1 MRAAAAAIIIGNKI
15 GAEEEDVAIDYSK
28 RISILAPIAGF
39 ILGIIILVHEFG
51 HFIWAKTFGVHIY
64 EFSIGMGPLLHT
76 HKGKK
81 DGINYNIRAI
91 PIGGFVSMAGE
102 VYDSGEVDE
111 NNKKIKKDKLMC
123 NKKWWQ
129 RLIILVAGVVNNFI
143 LAIVILFIYTLIWGG
158 GAITPKVLN
167 VVEDKPAAAAGLK
180 SGDVI
185 TSINGYNVSSWD
197 KAQIILYYKNT
208 NEYYTFEVKHTDG
221 TKEEIKIK
229 PEIIKDEETGAESKL
244 FGIQIDAEDTSN
256 VFKSFVYSI
265 RKFNSIISSMVYT
278 IWGLISGKIG
288 LSALSGPV
296 GIYEAVGE
304 TINYGINYFLYILAF
319 LSINVGFINIL
330 PFPAFDGGHVL
341 FLIIEKIKGS
351 PVNAKIENTCHLIG
365 FILVFLLMIV
375 VTISDIIKLF

>member
-1 MRAAAAAIIIGNKI
+1 MLPSIGLFIIKI
-15 GAEEEDVAIDYSK
+15 
-28 RISILAPIAGF
+28 LLLLF

-185 TSINGYNVSSWD
+185 TNINGYNVSSWD

-229 PEIIKDEETGAESKL
+229 PEIIKDEETGVESKL

-296 GIYEAVGE
+296 GIYEVVGE

>member
-1 MRAAAAAIIIGNKI
+1 MLPSIGLFIIKI
-15 GAEEEDVAIDYSK
+15 
-28 RISILAPIAGF
+28 LLLLF

-51 HFIWAKTFGVHIY
+51 HFIWAETFGVHIY

-256 VFKSFVYSI
+256 VFKAFVYSI

-296 GIYEAVGE
+296 GIYEVVGE

-365 FILVFLLMIV
+365 FILVFLLMII

>member
-1 MRAAAAAIIIGNKI
+1 MLPSIGLFIIKI
-15 GAEEEDVAIDYSK
+15 
-28 RISILAPIAGF
+28 LLLLF

-167 VVEDKPAAAAGLK
+167 VVEDKPAATAGLK

-185 TSINGYNVSSWD
+185 TSINGYKVSSWD

-208 NEYYTFEVKHTDG
+208 NEYYTFKVKHTDG

-244 FGIQIDAEDTSN
+244 FGIQIDSEDTSN

-296 GIYEAVGE
+296 GIYEVVGE

-365 FILVFLLMIV
+365 FILIFLLMIV

>member
-1 MRAAAAAIIIGNKI
+1 MLTSIGLFIIKI
-15 GAEEEDVAIDYSK
+15 
-28 RISILAPIAGF
+28 LLLLF

-185 TSINGYNVSSWD
+185 TNINGYNVSSWD

-265 RKFNSIISSMVYT
+265 RKFNSIISSMGYT

-296 GIYEAVGE
+296 GIYEVVGE

-351 PVNAKIENTCHLIG
+351 PVYAKIENTCHLIG
-365 FILVFLLMIV
+365 FILVFLLMII
-375 VTISDIIKLF
+375 VTIRDIIKLF

>member
-1 MRAAAAAIIIGNKI
+1 MLPSIGLFIIKI
-15 GAEEEDVAIDYSK
+15 
-28 RISILAPIAGF
+28 LLLLF

-167 VVEDKPAAAAGLK
+167 VVEDKPAAVAGLK

-185 TSINGYNVSSWD
+185 TNINGYNVSSWD

-256 VFKSFVYSI
+256 VYKSFVYSI

-296 GIYEAVGE
+296 GIYEVVGE

-365 FILVFLLMIV
+365 FILIFLLMIV

>member
-1 MRAAAAAIIIGNKI
+1 MLSSIGLFIIKI
-15 GAEEEDVAIDYSK
+15 
-28 RISILAPIAGF
+28 LLLLF

-185 TSINGYNVSSWD
+185 TNINGYNVSSWD

-288 LSALSGPV
+288 LSALSGPI
-296 GIYEAVGE
+296 GIYEVVGE

>member
-1 MRAAAAAIIIGNKI
+1 MLSSIGLFIIKI
-15 GAEEEDVAIDYSK
+15 
-28 RISILAPIAGF
+28 LLLLF

-185 TSINGYNVSSWD
+185 TNINGYNVSSWD

-278 IWGLISGKIG
+278 ILGLISGKLC

-365 FILVFLLMIV
+365 FILIFLLMIV

>member
-1 MRAAAAAIIIGNKI
+1 MLPSIGLFIIKI
-15 GAEEEDVAIDYSK
+15 
-28 RISILAPIAGF
+28 LLLLF

-158 GAITPKVLN
+158 GAISPKVLN
-167 VVEDKPAAAAGLK
+167 VVEDKPAAVAGLK

-185 TSINGYNVSSWD
+185 TNINGYNVSSWD

-296 GIYEAVGE
+296 GIYEVVGE

-365 FILVFLLMIV
+365 FILVFLLMII

>member
-1 MRAAAAAIIIGNKI
+1 MLPSIGLFIIKI
-15 GAEEEDVAIDYSK
+15 
-28 RISILAPIAGF
+28 LLLLF

-229 PEIIKDEETGAESKL
+229 PEIIKDEETGVESKL

-296 GIYEAVGE
+296 GIYEVVGE

>member
-1 MRAAAAAIIIGNKI
+1 MLPSIGLFIIKI
-15 GAEEEDVAIDYSK
+15 
-28 RISILAPIAGF
+28 LLLLF

-91 PIGGFVSMAGE
+91 PIGGSVSMAGE

-185 TSINGYNVSSWD
+185 TNINGYNVSSWD

-256 VFKSFVYSI
+256 VFKSFIYSI

-296 GIYEAVGE
+296 GIYEVVGE

-365 FILVFLLMIV
+365 FILVFLLMII

>member
-1 MRAAAAAIIIGNKI
+1 MLSSIGLFIIKI
-15 GAEEEDVAIDYSK
+15 
-28 RISILAPIAGF
+28 LLLLF

-167 VVEDKPAAAAGLK
+167 VVEDKPAAVAGLK
-180 SGDVI
+180 SGDII
-185 TSINGYNVSSWD
+185 TNINGYNVSSWD

-296 GIYEAVGE
+296 GIYEVVGE

>member
-1 MRAAAAAIIIGNKI
+1 MLPSIGLFIIKI
-15 GAEEEDVAIDYSK
+15 LLLI
-28 RISILAPIAGF
+28 F

-185 TSINGYNVSSWD
+185 TNINGYNVSSWD

-296 GIYEAVGE
+296 GIYEVVGE

>member
-1 MRAAAAAIIIGNKI
+1 MLPSIGLFIIKI
-15 GAEEEDVAIDYSK
+15 
-28 RISILAPIAGF
+28 LLLLF

-167 VVEDKPAAAAGLK
+167 VVEDKPAAVAGLK

-185 TSINGYNVSSWD
+185 TNINGYNVSSWD

-229 PEIIKDEETGAESKL
+229 PEIIKDEETGVESKL

-256 VFKSFVYSI
+256 VFKSFIYSI

-296 GIYEAVGE
+296 GIYEVVGE

-365 FILVFLLMIV
+365 FILIFLLMII

>member
-1 MRAAAAAIIIGNKI
+1 MLPSIGLFIIKI
-15 GAEEEDVAIDYSK
+15 
-28 RISILAPIAGF
+28 LLLLF

-296 GIYEAVGE
+296 GIYEVVGE

-365 FILVFLLMIV
+365 FILIFLLMIV

>member
-1 MRAAAAAIIIGNKI
+1 MLPSIGLFIIKI
-15 GAEEEDVAIDYSK
+15 
-28 RISILAPIAGF
+28 LLLLF

-167 VVEDKPAAAAGLK
+167 VVEDKPAAADGLK

-185 TSINGYNVSSWD
+185 TNINGYNVSSWD

-296 GIYEAVGE
+296 GIYEVVGE

>member
-1 MRAAAAAIIIGNKI
+1 MLPSIGLFIIKI
-15 GAEEEDVAIDYSK
+15 
-28 RISILAPIAGF
+28 LLLLF

-185 TSINGYNVSSWD
+185 TNINGYNVSSWD

-229 PEIIKDEETGAESKL
+229 PEIIKDEKTGAESKL

-256 VFKSFVYSI
+256 VFKSFIYSI

-296 GIYEAVGE
+296 GIYEVVGE

>member
-1 MRAAAAAIIIGNKI
+1 MLPSIGLFIIKI
-15 GAEEEDVAIDYSK
+15 
-28 RISILAPIAGF
+28 LLLLF

-185 TSINGYNVSSWD
+185 TNINGYNVSSWD

-256 VFKSFVYSI
+256 VFKSFIYSI

-296 GIYEAVGE
+296 GIYEVVGE

-365 FILVFLLMIV
+365 FILIFLLMIV

>member
-1 MRAAAAAIIIGNKI
+1 MLPSIGLFIIKI
-15 GAEEEDVAIDYSK
+15 
-28 RISILAPIAGF
+28 LLLLF

-229 PEIIKDEETGAESKL
+229 PEIIKDEKTGAESKL

-256 VFKSFVYSI
+256 VFKSFIYSI
-265 RKFNSIISSMVYT
+265 RKFNSIISSMIYT
-278 IWGLISGKIG
+278 IWGLVSGKIG

-296 GIYEAVGE
+296 GIYEVVGE

-365 FILVFLLMIV
+365 FILIFLLMII

>member
-1 MRAAAAAIIIGNKI
+1 MLPSIGLFIIKI
-15 GAEEEDVAIDYSK
+15 
-28 RISILAPIAGF
+28 LLLLF

-167 VVEDKPAAAAGLK
+167 VVEDKPAATAGLK

-296 GIYEAVGE
+296 GIYEVVGE

-365 FILVFLLMIV
+365 FILIFLLMII

>member
-1 MRAAAAAIIIGNKI
+1 MLPSIGLFIIKI
-15 GAEEEDVAIDYSK
+15 
-28 RISILAPIAGF
+28 LLLLF

-167 VVEDKPAAAAGLK
+167 VVEDKPAATAGLK

-185 TSINGYNVSSWD
+185 TNINGYNVSSWD

-296 GIYEAVGE
+296 GIYEVVGE